1 MGEAKYIEQIA
12 NLYDVKI
19 SNITPKLQKEV
30 LRLVK
35 LDLTKKEY
43 KSYFQFHGSAKAEC
57 FEKLNCDEAQL
68 AQYLKKAVH
77 KLKKDLLKN
86 KLLALFNAQA

>member
-1 MGEAKYIEQIA
+1 MGEPKFIEQIA
-12 NLYDVKI
+12 KLYDVKI

-30 LRLVK
+30 LSLVK

-43 KSYFQFHGSAKAEC
+43 KSYFQFHDIAKAESL
-57 FEKLNCDEAQL
+57 EKLNCDEAQL
-68 AQYLKKAVH
+68 TQYLKKAEH

-86 KLLALFNAQA
+86 KLLALLNAQT